1 MDFVAHKDD
10 GIIPYVLTQIL
21 DACVNGVTLSDP
33 DLPDNPVV
41 YANRAFE
48 IISGYP
54 QAEIV
59 GRNCRFLQGSDRDQP
74 GLKAIRAAMRSKEPC
89 VVTLRNYRKNG
100 ELFINRL
107 SIRPLLDRQ
116 GNVVY
121 YLGIQ
126 HDVTDLV
133 ESREEV
139 ERARVEI
146 GQLRLALERS
156 STHE

>member
-1 MDFVAHKDD
+1 MDFVASKDE

-33 DLPDNPVV
+33 DLPDNPIV

-48 IISGYP
+48 LISGYS

-59 GRNCRFLQGSDRDQP
+59 GRNCRFLQGSDHDQAD
-74 GLKAIRAAMRSKEPC
+74 LETIRTAMRNKEPC
-89 VVTLRNYRKNG
+89 VVSLRNYRKNG
-100 ELFINRL
+100 ERFVNRL

-116 GNVVY
+116 GNVLY

-126 HDVTDLV
+126 HDVTDLI
-133 ESREEV
+133 ESRDEV
-139 ERARVEI
+139 DRARREI
-146 GQLRLALERS
+146 GQLSLALERS
-156 STHE
+156 SSSK

>member
-1 MDFVAHKDD
+1 MDFVVSKDD

-59 GRNCRFLQGSDRDQP
+59 GRNCRFLQGSDHDQE
-74 GLKAIRAAMRSKEPC
+74 GLETIRAAMRKKEPC
-89 VVTLRNYRKNG
+89 VVTLRNYRKSG
-100 ELFINRL
+100 ERFVNRL

-116 GNVVY
+116 GNVLY

-133 ESREEV
+133 ESRDEV
-139 ERARVEI
+139 ERARLEI
-146 GQLRLALERS
+146 GQLNVALERS
-156 STHE
+156 TARK